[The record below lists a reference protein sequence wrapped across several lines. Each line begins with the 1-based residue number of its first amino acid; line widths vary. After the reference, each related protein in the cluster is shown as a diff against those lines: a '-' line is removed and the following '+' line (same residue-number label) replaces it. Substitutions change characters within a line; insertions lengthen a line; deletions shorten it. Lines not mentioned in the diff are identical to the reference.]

1 MQGLIVTPTCE
12 CSAPTLGIGRDDQ
25 EAFRIDHYRPISEPV
40 SALEAGPNGC
50 VQQVSL
56 VAFGLLT
63 IGYAV
68 GLHVSV
74 RPTRAGIVGPGLLL
88 VSGIGLMLGAVSRY
102 EKTQRE
108 SPTTQEG
115 TSLASSRFS

>member
-12 CSAPTLGIGRDDQ
+12 CSGTDARDRPGRQ

-40 SALEAGPNGC
+40 SALKAGPNGC

-63 IGYAV
+63 IGCAV

-74 RPTRAGIVGPGLLL
+74 RPTKAGIVGPGLLL
-88 VSGIGLMLGAVSRY
+88 VSGIGLLLGAVSRY